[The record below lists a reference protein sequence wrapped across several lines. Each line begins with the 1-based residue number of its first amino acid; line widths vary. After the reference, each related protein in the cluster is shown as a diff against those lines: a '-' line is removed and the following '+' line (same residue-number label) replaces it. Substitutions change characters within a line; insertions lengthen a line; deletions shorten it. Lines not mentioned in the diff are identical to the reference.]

1 MTTAFFS
8 HPDCLLHEMGEW
20 HPECP
25 ARLQAIEDQLIAS
38 RIDALIERD
47 ESAPL
52 ADDADLLRVHTEFY
66 VDYLRERAPAE
77 GYTAI
82 DPDTSMN
89 PHTWRAALRAA
100 GAAIA
105 ATDAVIEGRY
115 ENAFCSIR
123 PPGHHAEPARAMGF
137 CFFNNVAIA
146 ARRALDVHGLE
157 RVAVIDFD
165 VHHGNGTE
173 AAFAGDPRVLM
184 CSFFQHPFYP
194 FSGADHQAPNM
205 VNLPMAARTKGM
217 EVREAID
224 LMWLPRLDA
233 FKPQMVFVSAGFD
246 AHREDDLGNMGLV
259 EDDYAWITAQ
269 IRAVADR
276 HAQGRIVSCLEGGY
290 NLSALGRSVVAH
302 LRVLAGI

>member
-1 MTTAFFS
+1 MTTGFFS

-38 RIDALIERD
+38 RIESLIEHD
-47 ESAPL
+47 TSAPL
-52 ADDADLLRVHTEFY
+52 AEESALLRVHTQAHI
-66 VDYLRERAPAE
+66 DYLRALSPQE
-77 GYTAI
+77 GYAAI

-89 PHTWRAALRAA
+89 PHTWQAALRAA
-100 GAAIA
+100 GAAVA
-105 ATDAVIEGRY
+105 ATDAVLAGRY
-115 ENAFCSIR
+115 ENAFCSVR

-137 CFFNNVAIA
+137 CFFNNVAVA
-146 ARRALDVHGLE
+146 ARHALDVHGLS

-173 AAFAGDPRVLM
+173 AAFAGDDRVLM
-184 CSFFQHPFYP
+184 CSIFQHPFYP
-194 FSGADHQAPNM
+194 FSGADLQARNM
-205 VNLPMAARTKGM
+205 VNVPMAARTKGM

-224 LMWLPRLDA
+224 ILWLPRLNE
-233 FKPQMVFVSAGFD
+233 FKPEMVFVSAGFD

-259 EDDYAWITAQ
+259 EDDYAWITEQ
-269 IRAVADR
+269 ICDIANR
-276 HAQGRIVSCLEGGY
+276 HAKGRIVSCLEGGY